1 MSALAVSLMTKWEF
15 EQLAWEGRLA
25 ATIVVIFSVKN
36 RFDNSFFFISELALG
51 DQVTGIAGLKTQ
63 LQVSVL

>member
-1 MSALAVSLMTKWEF
+1 MGGEI
-15 EQLAWEGRLA
+15 GRDDSRY
-25 ATIVVIFSVKN
+25 FFVKN